1 MAEEPLSP
9 HPLTPHQPL
18 LQRHGLEVA
27 TEPAPWIHP
36 PAVLRSRLIGWAK
49 RLFDS
54 NLSPIY
60 NSTSVEDEYYY
71 NISDIGINFATSL
84 QLDLPSHCST
94 RFYQDMDGDYV
105 PAVSPD
111 PSYVLKKAVSER
123 LDTSLDV
130 IDFMLCHKLLTS
142 EEIGDIQ
149 KLLDL
154 SGSAWMVSQDTTK
167 LMLRLS
173 IEEQSEAQR
182 TIDHATSS
190 ALDHIVSAGRHLQDA
205 HKYAWHRGSMNAQA
219 AYQSAVMAIESSL
232 RETVMPGQSHARLGH
247 IAKELRIPK
256 HQWQIRLGGQDAV
269 EQLATVIDFLAVDHD
284 KHGQVTYQVND
295 IKEAQDAVTLA
306 TAIVG
311 LTERGFL
318 TRGEQTQ
325 AEPLPQSPNNRPTSS
340 SNR

>member
-9 HPLTPHQPL
+9 HPLTPHQRL
-18 LQRHGLEVA
+18 LQRHGLVVA

-49 RLFDS
+49 RLFSS

-60 NSTSVEDEYYY
+60 NSTSDEDVYYY
-71 NISDIGINFATSL
+71 NISDIGISFATSL
-84 QLDLPSHCST
+84 QLDLPSNCST
-94 RFYQDMDGDYV
+94 SFYQDMDGHYV

-111 PSYVLKKAVSER
+111 PSYVLKRAVSER

-149 KLLDL
+149 KLLAL

-182 TIDHATSS
+182 TIAHATSS
-190 ALDHIVSAGRHLQDA
+190 ALDHIASAGRHLRDA
-205 HKYAWHRGSMNAQA
+205 HEYAWHRGSINAQA
-219 AYQSAVMAIESSL
+219 AYQNAVMAIESSL
-232 RETVMPGQSHARLGH
+232 REAVMPGQSHARLGH
-247 IAKELRIPK
+247 IAKELRLPK

-269 EQLATVIDFLAVDHD
+269 EQLAKVLEFLAVDHER
-284 KHGQVTYQVND
+284 HGQVTYQVND

-325 AEPLPQSPNNRPTSS
+325 AEPLPQSPNNRPTKS